1 MSTRTDFRAITRTA
15 VPAASGA
22 APVFF
27 KICCT
32 ILGGLLLLSA
42 P

>member
-1 MSTRTDFRAITRTA
+1 MLNRRDFRAITRSGLT
-15 VPAASGA
+15 AASGA
-22 APVFF
+22 ALVHF
-27 KICCT
+27 K